1 METFLTLLQYISLTS
16 PSPYTFWVVHKAAI
30 AEIQIMNVSFKQQ
43 HVSITVKRLN
53 CSWIIPAHI
62 FSHFHKKYS
71 DNDFC
76 FFNHPQKVLVLL
88 KTADCTSSFT
98 WVWGV
103 KGDFYAHL
111 PLYDSDINRSVIF
124 LAYLTNLLFW
134 DMISHLA
141 RVVLVSIQVLS
152 IWGFCI
158 RNSLW

>member
-76 FFNHPQKVLVLL
+76 FFNHPKKVLVLL

-124 LAYLTNLLFW
+124 SGLFNQSVILRYDLSFGKSCACQYPGAKYLGLLYKK
-134 DMISHLA
+134 
-141 RVVLVSIQVLS
+141 
-152 IWGFCI
+152 
-158 RNSLW
+158 